1 EWVEKHEVASQELN
15 VTNVVC
21 YSLDDEDSVAVNGHQ
36 VVYSVTIPTEV
47 VVAMETKAGEVVSLQ
62 SVCEQEVTV
71 TIVVSFKTLPV
82 LETLD
87 PEYPEVAIEE
97 LSVAVSGHH
106 VVYSVTTP
114 TEVVVAIETRAG
126 EVEV

>member
-1 EWVEKHEVASQELN
+1 MI
-15 VTNVVC
+15 VVVPF
-21 YSLDDEDSVAVNGHQ
+21 LDEDEFKETDDEE
-36 VVYSVTIPTEV
+36 IEV
-47 VVAMETKAGEVVSLQ
+47 PDLVESDDDFAEPEVDD
-62 SVCEQEVTV
+62 EPIAPDEVDR
-71 TIVVSFKTLPV
+71 
-82 LETLD
+82 LEALY
-87 PEYPEVAIEE
+87 PEEPEVAIEE

>member
-1 EWVEKHEVASQELN
+1 MIVVVPFLDEDEFNEK
-15 VTNVVC
+15 T
-21 YSLDDEDSVAVNGHQ
+21 DDEE
-36 VVYSVTIPTEV
+36 IEV
-47 VVAMETKAGEVVSLQ
+47 PDLVESDDDFAKPEVDDEPIAPDEL
-62 SVCEQEVTV
+62 E
-71 TIVVSFKTLPV
+71 K